1 MFCLKELRLQNK
13 MSQQKLSSHLGVARS
28 TIAMWESGASQPDHA
43 TVIKIADLFNVTTDY
58 LLGRE
63 GPYSSVPTEE
73 TSLFGARLK
82 ELRVGA
88 GLSQASLATALS
100 VAQNTVCNWEN
111 GSREPNFQTTQRI
124 ASFFNVSIDYLM
136 GAVNEPTASASTS
149 SSTPWPSIPILG
161 NVAAG
166 TPAEAVESI
175 IGYEEISPTLAATGE
190 FFALRVD
197 GDSME
202 PRMKKG
208 DIVIVRKQ
216 EDVESGDIAVV
227 LVNGDAATIKRIKK
241 RPEGLML
248 IPSNPSFEPMFYTNE
263 EINTLPVSIIGKVV
277 ELHAKI

>member
-1 MFCLKELRLQNK
+1 MFR
-13 MSQQKLSSHLGVARS
+13 
-28 TIAMWESGASQPDHA
+28 I
-43 TVIKIADLFNVTTDY
+43 
-58 LLGRE
+58 
-63 GPYSSVPTEE
+63 
-73 TSLFGARLK
+73 RLK
-82 ELRVGA
+82 ELRENA
-88 GLSQASLATALS
+88 ELSQYAFARALG
-100 VAQNTVCNWEN
+100 VAQSTIGNWES
-111 GSREPNFQTTQRI
+111 GRREPNFQTTQRI
-124 ASFFNVSIDYLM
+124 AAFFNVSIDYLM

-149 SSTPWPSIPILG
+149 SSTPWPAIPILG

-166 TPAEAVESI
+166 TPAEAVENI
-175 IGYEEISPTLAATGE
+175 IGYEEISPTLAVTGE

-263 EINTLPVSIIGKVV
+263 EINTLPVNIIGKVV
-277 ELHAKI
+277 ELHAKL